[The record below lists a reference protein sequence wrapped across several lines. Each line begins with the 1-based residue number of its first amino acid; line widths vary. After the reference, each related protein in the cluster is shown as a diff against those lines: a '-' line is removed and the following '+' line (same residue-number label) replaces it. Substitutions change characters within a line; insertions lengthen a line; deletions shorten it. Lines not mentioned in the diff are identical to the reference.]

1 MTQLEGSMARAV
13 ADLGEGL
20 ILASVEVRATP
31 ERVFDA
37 LTSEEAITRWWVR
50 PGVFDTRQWEGDV
63 SVGGR
68 WSASGVGA
76 GIPYALEGE
85 FLQVEAPRKLIH
97 SWHGVRAP
105 GTPTVVTY
113 LVEPEKSRRRG
124 SRCATSALPRVR
136 RASTRA
142 SAGRR
147 ASRGLRSCL
156 RQRRR
161 WVTSSLEAGGR
172 DATGDV
178 AMTAVRVRRLR
189 SERHAAAERRMV
201 GGMCCGV
208 TCSGPLAQPHR
219 SS

>member
-1 MTQLEGSMARAV
+1 MTQLEGSRARAV

-20 ILASVEVRATP
+20 ILASVEVRATA

-50 PGVFDTRQWEGDV
+50 PGVFDTRQWAGEV

-97 SWHGVRAP
+97 SWHGVLAP

-113 LVEPEKSRRRG
+113 LVEPGEIETTRITLRHVGFTSRETCLNTCIG
-124 SRCATSALPRVR
+124 WETSFAQL
-136 RASTRA
+136 AE
-142 SAGRR
+142 
-147 ASRGLRSCL
+147 LL
-156 RQRRR
+156 
-161 WVTSSLEAGGR
+161 
-172 DATGDV
+172 
-178 AMTAVRVRRLR
+178 
-189 SERHAAAERRMV
+189 AAE
-201 GGMCCGV
+201 
-208 TCSGPLAQPHR
+208 TAQ
-219 SS
+219 SEE